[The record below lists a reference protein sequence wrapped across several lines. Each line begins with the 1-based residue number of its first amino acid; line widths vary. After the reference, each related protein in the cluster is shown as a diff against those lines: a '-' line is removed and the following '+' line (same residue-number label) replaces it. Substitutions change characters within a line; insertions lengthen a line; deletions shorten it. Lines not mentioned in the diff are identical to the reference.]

1 MSLVEFGLEGAVALV
16 RLNRPPVNALS
27 AELSADL
34 AEAFG
39 RCEDPS
45 IRAVVVTGHPH
56 FAAGADIKGFQA
68 AYESGSEDTLARALV
83 EAIWRLERLEKPT
96 IAAIHGYALGG
107 GLELAMG
114 CDFRYMASDAQVGQP
129 EIKLGIIPGG
139 GGTQRLTRIVGIQR
153 AKELVFSGRF
163 VGADE
168 ALSLTLADKVFPTET
183 VLERA
188 MADAAALAQG
198 PTRAIAAAKRA
209 INDGFGEPMTRAME
223 IEAQAFN
230 DCFWTEDAREGVAA
244 FIAKRSPVFGGR

>member
-34 AEAFG
+34 GEAFG
-39 RCEDPS
+39 RCEDPA
-45 IRAVVVTGHPH
+45 IRAVVVTGQPH

-68 AYESGSEDTLARALV
+68 AYDSGSEDTLARALV

-114 CDFRYMASDAQVGQP
+114 CDFRYLATDAQVGQP

-153 AKELVFSGRF
+153 AKELVFTGRF
-163 VGADE
+163 VGAEE
-168 ALSLTLADKVFPTET
+168 ALALTLADKVFPSEL

-188 MADAAALAQG
+188 MADAAELAKG

-209 INDGFGEPMTRAME
+209 INAGIGEPMTKAIE
-223 IEAQAFN
+223 IEAAAFD
-230 DCFWTEDAREGVAA
+230 DCFWTDDAKEGVAA
-244 FIAKRSPVFGGR
+244 FIGKRPPQFHGR